1 MMRSPAWLRR
11 AALGLVLLGMAHLL
25 AVYPMYRTQW
35 KALPSEAL
43 LPLFWFYLATGVWVL
58 GSGVLLGM
66 LAESAKDPEAI
77 WPGPLARGVA
87 TFLLVGSLLGPA
99 LMWTNPFAWIL
110 AALALGAFLASR
122 KVG

>member
-11 AALGLVLLGMAHLL
+11 AALGLVLLGLAHLL

-35 KALPSEAL
+35 KAVPSEAL
-43 LPLFWFYLATGVWVL
+43 LPLLWFYLATGVWVL

-87 TFLLVGSLLGPA
+87 TFLLAGSLLGPA